1 MLEREYFTQ
10 SLMESKLRIR
20 ELKEQNE
27 ELSAEV
33 KSLKESIDE
42 MTLKMNDET
51 MIVNFESTYISLLN
65 QFQNATQKYVLY
77 DQKRKPQ

>member
-1 MLEREYFTQ
+1 
-10 SLMESKLRIR
+10 MESKLRIR

-65 QFQNATQKYVLY
+65 QFQNATQKYVL
-77 DQKRKPQ
+77 